1 MLGRCRVVFDICRTT
16 RSRSFSQPI
25 MFYTEQNTYNILS
38 LGILL
43 RLARC
48 NLLTHAYTLK
58 PAADGLTYSMHGC
71 QAADTSRHVTSV
83 TATSLH
89 QSRRVICRQVTCNTL
104 SVQRVSACFLFYFTS
119 SASVQLSSSSCRLGG
134 HSVGR

>member
-1 MLGRCRVVFDICRTT
+1 
-16 RSRSFSQPI
+16 

-71 QAADTSRHVTSV
+71 QAADTSRHVTSRQLRRQ
-83 TATSLH
+83 AYISLGE
-89 QSRRVICRQVTCNTL
+89 
-104 SVQRVSACFLFYFTS
+104 LF
-119 SASVQLSSSSCRLGG
+119 V
-134 HSVGR
+134 VK